1 MILRLVQTL
10 ELSVFQAQVKLLLS
24 MNEQKELTAA
34 TESIRWYETIMLKMV
49 MVAE

>member
-10 ELSVFQAQVKLLLS
+10 ELSVFQAQAKLLLS
-24 MNEQKELTAA
+24 MSEQKELKAVN
-34 TESIRWYETIMLKMV
+34 ESIRWYETIMLMKV

>member
-10 ELSVFQAQVKLLLS
+10 ELSVFQAQVKLLLF

-34 TESIRWYETIMLKMV
+34 TENIRWYETITLKMA
-49 MVAE
+49 MAAE